1 MTFRRSHMS
10 ERMPVCYLEN
20 VSKVSQVE
28 DIVKPY
34 CSGEEVLADFLMQTD
49 SRLGMKCN
57 KDK

>member
-1 MTFRRSHMS
+1 MS

-28 DIVKPY
+28 DVVKPY